1 MSKEDE
7 DDLVVQADGT
17 EEEEQGNE
25 AYVEYDIAS
34 YPSDL
39 TLSGI
44 NEMWKNGDIVIPDFQ
59 REFVWHIKQSSLLVE
74 SFLLGLPVPPV
85 FFYVDRDNKSLVI
98 DGQQRIM
105 SIIYFF
111 DGLFGSESIQGKRQV
126 FRLSHLAEK
135 SPFYHRTYAELEDS
149 YQRKFRN
156 AVLRAVNI
164 RQLSPSKEHT
174 SIYHIFERLNTGG
187 TPLKPQEI
195 RNCVSR
201 GDIVTILR
209 TLNKDSSWRKILGKT
224 QFDKHQKDVELVL
237 RLLAL
242 FDNAANY
249 EKPMKIF
256 LGDNMEEHKDGGT
269 RKVKKFQS
277 LFPKVMKAIVDVLGD
292 KPFHIR
298 GPLNAA
304 VLDSVLTVA
313 IENPTRIDEQ
323 FAREYRA
330 LISDQDFLKFTQL
343 GTTDTATL
351 RDRYKLARKSLVG

>member
-1 MSKEDE
+1 MASK
-7 DDLVVQADGT
+7 
-17 EEEEQGNE
+17 
-25 AYVEYDIAS
+25 
-34 YPSDL
+34 
-39 TLSGI
+39 
-44 NEMWKNGDIVIPDFQ
+44 
-59 REFVWHIKQSSLLVE
+59 
-74 SFLLGLPVPPV
+74 
-85 FFYVDRDNKSLVI
+85 
-98 DGQQRIM
+98 RIM

-111 DGLFGSESIQGKRQV
+111 DASLAPKASRARGRS

-209 TLNKDSSWRKILGKT
+209 TLNKDPPGERYWERRN
-224 QFDKHQKDVELVL
+224 FDKHQKDVELVL

-256 LGDNMEEHKDGGT
+256 LGDNMGGA
-269 RKVKKFQS
+269 Q
-277 LFPKVMKAIVDVLGD
+277 GW
-292 KPFHIR
+292 
-298 GPLNAA
+298 GN
-304 VLDSVLTVA
+304 
-313 IENPTRIDEQ
+313 
-323 FAREYRA
+323 
-330 LISDQDFLKFTQL
+330 
-343 GTTDTATL
+343 
-351 RDRYKLARKSLVG
+351 